1 MAKVLALA
9 LALCR
14 ALSVSAFAAVDGGAE
29 KTAEKIVDILF
40 EELIDTLEVDEL
52 PDGLPIIKGANDNN
66 D

>member
-1 MAKVLALA
+1 MGIKM
-9 LALCR
+9 
-14 ALSVSAFAAVDGGAE
+14 E
-29 KTAEKIVDILF
+29 KDIEKIVDILF